1 MTNTQRQP
9 VEKVPD
15 AVDAADERILLA
27 AGRLFREK
35 GFAATTVREIAQAA
49 EMLPGSLHYRYAS
62 KDDVL
67 VALMERGVK
76 RAIAAV
82 TDAIAST
89 RDPIERLRLGL
100 RAHLELLCQ
109 GDDSLYVL
117 LYDFRSLPP
126 AAKDGVVKTRGR
138 YESFW
143 DGMLYEAWG
152 TGRSRSVL
160 DVEMV
165 RQFGMGAINWVA
177 TWYRPDS
184 GRTPAQIAD
193 AFWTYLAFGLMRED
207 VRPADLDSIFTAL
220 MTPPPPKES

>member
-1 MTNTQRQP
+1 MANAPATTQP
-9 VEKVPD
+9 APD
-15 AVDAADERILLA
+15 SADERILLA

-67 VALMERGVK
+67 VALMERGVE

-82 TDAIAST
+82 TEAIAAT
-89 RDPIERLRLGL
+89 REPIERLRLAL

-117 LYDFRSLPP
+117 LFDFRSLPP
-126 AAKDGVVKTRGR
+126 AARAGVERSRGR
-138 YESFW
+138 YEAFW

-152 TGRSRSVL
+152 TGRARSAI
-160 DVEMV
+160 DVALL

-184 GRTPAQIAD
+184 GRTPAQVAD
-193 AFWTYLAFGLMRED
+193 AFWTCLAFGLMRED
-207 VRPADLDSIFTAL
+207 GRPNDVEAL
-220 MTPPPPKES
+220 FAAAMTPPVSPED

>member
-1 MTNTQRQP
+1 MTNTQSSAGGTP
-9 VEKVPD
+9 EG
-15 AVDAADERILLA
+15 AADPSDERILLA

-35 GFAATTVREIAQAA
+35 GFAATTVREIAQGAG
-49 EMLPGSLHYRYAS
+49 MLPGSLHYRYAS

-76 RAIAAV
+76 RAISAV
-82 TDAIAST
+82 TKAIAAT
-89 RDPIERLRLGL
+89 RDPVERLKLGL

-117 LYDFRSLPP
+117 LYDFRSLPEG
-126 AAKDGVVKTRGR
+126 AREGVERSRGR
-138 YESFW
+138 YEAFW

-152 TGRSRSVL
+152 TGRSRSAL
-160 DVEMV
+160 DLELV

-177 TWYRPDS
+177 TWYRPDA

-193 AFWTYLAFGLMRED
+193 TFWTYLAFGLMAEAARPSD
-207 VRPADLDSIFTAL
+207 VEGLFQKL
-220 MTPPPPKES
+220 LTPPGEK

>member
-1 MTNTQRQP
+1 MTNPHVNSQP
-9 VEKVPD
+9 RAGGAED
-15 AVDAADERILLA
+15 EADERILLA

-35 GFAATTVREIAQAA
+35 GFGGTTVREIARAA
-49 EMLPGSLHYRYAS
+49 NLLPGSLHYRYAS

-82 TDAIAST
+82 TGAIRAT
-89 RDPIERLRLGL
+89 RDPVERLRLGL

-117 LYDFRSLPP
+117 LYDFRSLPV
-126 AAKDGVVKTRGR
+126 AARERVERARAR
-138 YESFW
+138 YEAFW

-152 TGRSRSVL
+152 TGRSRPAL
-160 DVEMV
+160 DLELV

-177 TWYRPDS
+177 TWYRPES

-193 AFWTYLAFGLMRED
+193 TFWTYMAFGLLGEGFRPPD
-207 VRPADLDSIFTAL
+207 VDALFTAL
-220 MTPPPPKES
+220 LAPSQEKK

>member
-9 VEKVPD
+9 AEQAVE
-15 AVDAADERILLA
+15 AVDPADERILLA

-35 GFAATTVREIAQAA
+35 GFSATTVREIAQAA
-49 EMLPGSLHYRYAS
+49 ELLPGSLHYRYAS

-82 TDAIAST
+82 TEAIAST

-138 YESFW
+138 YEAFW

-160 DVEMV
+160 DVELV

-177 TWYRPDS
+177 TWYRPGS
-184 GRTPAQIAD
+184 GRTPAQVAD

-207 VRPADLDSIFTAL
+207 TRPPDVDSIFTAL
-220 MTPPPPKES
+220 MTPPPPREG

>member
-1 MTNTQRQP
+1 MTNTRTQAQ
-9 VEKVPD
+9 VEAPA

-49 EMLPGSLHYRYAS
+49 NLLPGSLHYRYAS

-67 VALMERGVK
+67 VALMERGVA

-82 TDAIAST
+82 TQATAGT
-89 RDPIERLRLGL
+89 RDPVERLKLGL

-117 LYDFRSLPP
+117 LFDFRSLPP
-126 AAKDGVVKTRGR
+126 AAKDGVERSRGR
-138 YESFW
+138 YEAFW

-152 TGRSRSVL
+152 TGRSRSTMDL
-160 DVEMV
+160 ELV

-177 TWYRPDS
+177 TWYRPGA

-193 AFWTYLAFGLMRED
+193 TFWTYLAMGLMRED
-207 VRPADLDSIFTAL
+207 VRPPNVDELFTAL
-220 MTPPPPKES
+220 MAPPAEKEE

>member
-9 VEKVPD
+9 AEKAVEP
-15 AVDAADERILLA
+15 VDPADERILLA

-49 EMLPGSLHYRYAS
+49 ELLPGSLHYRYAS

-82 TDAIAST
+82 TEAIAST
-89 RDPIERLRLGL
+89 RDPVERLRLGL

-126 AAKDGVVKTRGR
+126 AAKDGVEKSRGR
-138 YESFW
+138 YEAFW

-160 DVEMV
+160 DVELV

-193 AFWTYLAFGLMRED
+193 TFWTYLAFGLMRED
-207 VRPADLDSIFTAL
+207 TRPADIDSIFTAL
-220 MTPPPPKES
+220 MTPPPPKED

>member
-1 MTNTQRQP
+1 MTKGSTAAQP
-9 VEKVPD
+9 PGTE
-15 AVDAADERILLA
+15 ADERILLA

-67 VALMERGVK
+67 VALMERGVE
-76 RAIAAV
+76 RAMAAV
-82 TDAIAST
+82 TAATRAT

-100 RAHLELLCQ
+100 RAHIELLCQ

-117 LYDFRSLPP
+117 LFDFRSLPP
-126 AAKDGVVKTRGR
+126 AARAGVERSRGR
-138 YESFW
+138 YEAFW
-143 DGMLYEAWG
+143 DGMMYEAWG
-152 TGRSRSVL
+152 TGRARSAL
-160 DVEMV
+160 DVELL
-165 RQFGMGAINWVA
+165 RHFGMGAINWVA

-193 AFWTYLAFGLMRED
+193 AFWTCLAFGLLRED
-207 VRPADLDSIFTAL
+207 ARPKDVEAQFAAL
-220 MTPPPPKES
+220 VSPPASKEE